1 MVKVDLSGA
10 QSFFD
15 GAGPDFNAAAQ
26 AHRTLSE
33 KTGPGNDFIGWPELP
48 ETIKNGELKRLISV
62 AQKIRSRSKYLV
74 VIGIGGSY
82 LGARGAIE
90 LLKPAPGPDDTK
102 VIFVGNGLSPDA
114 LNRAIQEI
122 GDDDFDINVISK
134 SGTTLEPA
142 IAFRIFRE
150 LLDKKYGADAGKHIF
165 ATTDARRGVL
175 KSLADANGWESFV
188 VPDDVGGR
196 FSVFSAVGLLPMA
209 VAGIDV
215 RLVDADH
222 ELTARLRRD
231 DGEAVHEEGI
241 GHGVGVRRDKDKG
254 VDVGD
259 RRADEPVFA
268 LIHLIDAALAV

>member
-10 QSFFD
+10 QSFFE
-15 GAGPDFNAAAQ
+15 GAGPDYNAAAQ

-48 ETIKNGELKRLISV
+48 ETIKEGELKRLVSV

-142 IAFRIFRE
+142 IAFRVFRALCKE
-150 LLDKKYGADAGKHIF
+150 KYGNQAKKHII
-165 ATTDARRGVL
+165 ATTDAARGVL
-175 KSLADANGWESFV
+175 KSLADAEGWETFV

-196 FSVFSAVGLLPMA
+196 FSVLSAVGLLPMA
-209 VAGIDV
+209 VAGIDIKKV
-215 RLVDADH
+215 IN
-222 ELTARLRRD
+222 TAIEEWQERNRHLPCFRGVYRRSSFH
-231 DGEAVHEEGI
+231 GSVHSG
-241 GHGVGVRRDKDKG
+241 RD
-254 VDVGD
+254 
-259 RRADEPVFA
+259 P
-268 LIHLIDAALAV
+268 